1 MKIVKHISQTYNI
14 YRSIITSK
22 KLCDENPIFF
32 DGDKPSR
39 KDFFYGKK
47 ELTKRSLPKTVSLIV
62 EQRKLDTTS
71 FKFNLKCAA
80 YFDKPLIRFDSDGPA
95 HQNVGPLKNSS
106 IATPHFN
113 AFTKSG
119 REIAYHTKE
128 LKNKA
133 IATHFL
139 DIKYAFKY
147 FSKKINIKD
156 IFHNQYLEID
166 PKVRH
171 TMFYQT
177 PEKDFLK
184 QIKFGI

>member
-1 MKIVKHISQTYNI
+1 MKVDKHIADTYEV
-14 YRSIITSK
+14 YRSIILSK

-32 DGDKPSR
+32 DGDKPTR
-39 KDFFYGKK
+39 RDFFFVKK
-47 ELTKRSLPKTVSLIV
+47 ELSKRFLPKTVSLTV

-71 FKFNLKCAA
+71 FKFNLRCIT

-95 HQNVGPLKNSS
+95 HQNIGPLKNSL

-113 AFTKSG
+113 EFDKSG
-119 REIAYHTKE
+119 RALAYHTKE
-128 LKNKA
+128 LKDKA
-133 IATHFL
+133 LKIHFL

-147 FSKKINIKD
+147 FSKRTNIKD
-156 IFHNQYLEID
+156 TQQNQYLEIN

-171 TMFYQT
+171 TMFQQI

-184 QIKFGI
+184 QIKFGL